1 MAAVAAPNTLTTEI
15 LTRKSIGMPIS
26 KKSYEELYDNE
37 KRNENRTGFIGEY
50 FKFMRLLTGKKPL
63 KDRMPKDK
71 QIDTQV
77 AKQIVQSTTAKVE
90 TPNTTNLL
98 EMLSK

>member
-1 MAAVAAPNTLTTEI
+1 
-15 LTRKSIGMPIS
+15 MPIDFLVIIS
-26 KKSYEELYDNE
+26 VVNEE
-37 KRNENRTGFIGEY
+37 KNENRKGFLGKY

-71 QIDTQV
+71 QVETQTT
-77 AKQIVQSTTAKVE
+77 KQVVQSTTAKAE
-90 TPNTTNLL
+90 TTNTTNLL